1 MGRVKSHHESKFP
14 YQTQVL
20 DRAFTILDLLAV
32 SARGQSLAQL
42 THRLA
47 LNKST
52 CHRLLKILERHRFA
66 EKDVATAKFRL
77 GPRILELG
85 AQAAAQMD
93 VVQEAIPFLERLS
106 QETRETARLGVLQEL
121 EVVSIATADGHH
133 ALQMSPTVG
142 RRSPVYCSSL
152 GKAMLAFLPEEKCR
166 MMLSRCQLRS
176 FTPNTITRRSDLRME
191 LARIR
196 KRGYA
201 VDQEELE
208 PGLSCLG
215 APVWDY
221 SCKVVAAISIA
232 GAAHRFGREQVP
244 ELAQFVMKAA
254 ADLSRRLGYQP
265 PGAK

>member
-1 MGRVKSHHESKFP
+1 MESDRKGNFP

-20 DRAFTILDLLAV
+20 DRAFTILDVLAA

-42 THRLA
+42 THRLG

-52 CHRLLKILERHRFA
+52 CHRLLKILERYRFA
-66 EKDVATAKFRL
+66 ERDGATAKFRL
-77 GPRILELG
+77 GSRILELG
-85 AQAAAQMD
+85 ALAAAQMD

-106 QETRETARLGVLQEL
+106 QETRETARLGVLQEF

-152 GKAMLAFLPEEKCR
+152 GKAMLAFLPEEKFR
-166 MMLSRCQLRS
+166 MIMSRCRPRS
-176 FTPNTITRRSDLRME
+176 LTPNTITRRSDLRME
-191 LARIR
+191 LTRIQ

-201 VDQEELE
+201 IDQEELE
-208 PGLSCLG
+208 LGLSCVG

-232 GAAHRFGREQVP
+232 GAAHRFGREQLP

-265 PGAK
+265 PGTK